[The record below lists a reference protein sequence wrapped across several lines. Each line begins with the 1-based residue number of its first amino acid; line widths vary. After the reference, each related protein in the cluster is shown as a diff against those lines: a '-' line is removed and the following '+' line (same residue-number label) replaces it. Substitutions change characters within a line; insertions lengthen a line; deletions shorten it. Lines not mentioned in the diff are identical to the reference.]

1 MASYNWDQVKKAISD
16 NGLVFSDADL
26 ALAQKNHDAGM
37 SLVNY
42 KLDYAN
48 ATTDDQKALAH
59 AGAEKIRSD
68 YGRYTGGADG
78 SKFYV
83 NEPSPMSFEY
93 GNAGKQSSAGQTS
106 EFKNPYADQTKAAL
120 DKVMNQQAW
129 ENPYAVDQKTAYETV
144 MNQQAWENPYSD
156 QQKAAL
162 DAVTNR
168 EAFSYDPTQDV
179 AWQSARK
186 QYLRESD
193 RAQQDMLGQAAGLTG
208 GMPSTAAMTA
218 ASQAGD
224 YYRGQLNDRM
234 ADYQN
239 MAYDR
244 YLNDANLDFNT
255 LDAINN
261 MSESDYAKYMD
272 LVNNNYNKL
281 NAANQMS
288 ESDYAKYMDLVNN
301 NYNKLNTANQMS
313 ESDYQKYVDA
323 LGMDFDRLS
332 AINSMKQQA
341 RDEFDT
347 DRNFGYN
354 QWTDELGFQ
363 SDKQQTKYEQEQYA
377 REYADSSND
386 NLAKLYL
393 SLYDSTLNSKY
404 LDMAL
409 ERIAQIGK

>member
-1 MASYNWDQVKKAISD
+1 MATYNWDQVKKAITD
-16 NGLVFSDADL
+16 NGLFFSDADM
-26 ALAQKNHDAGM
+26 ALAQKNPDAGM

-42 KLDYAN
+42 KLDYKN
-48 ATTDDQKALAH
+48 ATTDDQKALAN

-68 YGRYTGGADG
+68 YGRYTGGKDG
-78 SKFYV
+78 SKYYL

-93 GNAGKQSSAGQTS
+93 GNAGTQSSAPQTS

-120 DKVMNQQAW
+120 DKVMNQKAW
-129 ENPYAVDQKTAYETV
+129 ENPYAVDQKTAYDTV

-179 AWQSARK
+179 AWQNARK
-186 QYLRESD
+186 QYLREAD
-193 RAQQDMLGQAAGLTG
+193 RATQDTMGQAAGLTG

-234 ADYQN
+234 AEYQN

-261 MSESDYAKYMD
+261 MSESDYAKFMD
-272 LVNNNYNKL
+272 MVNNNYNKL
-281 NAANQMS
+281 NA
-288 ESDYAKYMDLVNN
+288 
-301 NYNKLNTANQMS
+301 ANQMS

-332 AINSMKQQA
+332 AINSMSQQA

-347 DRNFGYN
+347 DRNFRYN

-363 SDKQQTKYEQEQYA
+363 SDKQNT
-377 REYADSSND
+377 
-386 NLAKLYL
+386 
-393 SLYDSTLNSKY
+393 
-404 LDMAL
+404 AL
-409 ERIAQIGK
+409 ENERYKTEYGDAMTMDMYNLLMSDYEATGNADALKRARAILTALQNNMNS

>member
-1 MASYNWDQVKKAISD
+1 MATYNWDQVKKAIND
-16 NGLVFSDADL
+16 NGLFFSDADM
-26 ALAQKNHDAGM
+26 ALAQKNPDAGM

-42 KLDYAN
+42 KLDYKN
-48 ATTDDQKALAH
+48 ATTDDQKALAN

-68 YGRYTGGADG
+68 YGRYTGGKDG
-78 SKFYV
+78 SKYYL

-93 GNAGKQSSAGQTS
+93 GNAGTQSSAAQSS

-129 ENPYAVDQKTAYETV
+129 ENPYAVDQKTAYDTV

-179 AWQSARK
+179 AWQNARK
-186 QYLRESD
+186 QYLREAD
-193 RAQQDMLGQAAGLTG
+193 RATQDTMGQAAGLTG

-234 ADYQN
+234 AEYQN

-261 MSESDYAKYMD
+261 MSESDYAKFMD
-272 LVNNNYNKL
+272 MVNNNYNKL
-281 NAANQMS
+281 NA
-288 ESDYAKYMDLVNN
+288 
-301 NYNKLNTANQMS
+301 ANQMS

-332 AINSMKQQA
+332 AINSMSQQA

-347 DRNFGYN
+347 DRNFKYN

-363 SDKQQTKYEQEQYA
+363 SDKQNTSYEQEQYA

-393 SLYDSTLNSKY
+393 SLYDSTQNSQYLN
-404 LDMAL
+404 MAL
-409 ERIAQIGK
+409 EHIAKLGK

>member
-1 MASYNWDQVKKAISD
+1 MAKHTWEQVQKVIKD
-16 NGLVFSDADL
+16 NGLFFSDADM
-26 ALAQKNHDAGM
+26 ALSQSNPDAGM
-37 SLVNY
+37 SIANY
-42 KLDYAN
+42 KIDWKN
-48 ATTDDQKALAH
+48 ATTDDQKALAN
-59 AGAEKIRSD
+59 AGAESIRKN
-68 YGRYTGGADG
+68 YGNYTGGSDG
-78 SKFYV
+78 SKYYLT
-83 NEPSPMSFEY
+83 EPSPQTFNYQQPGIS
-93 GNAGKQSSAGQTS
+93 AGGTQSSAAQTS

-120 DKVMNQQAW
+120 DKVMNQKAW
-129 ENPYAVDQKTAYETV
+129 ENPYAVDQKAAYETV

-179 AWQSARK
+179 AWQNARK
-186 QYLRESD
+186 QYLREAD
-193 RAQQDMLGQAAGLTG
+193 RATQDTMGQAAGLTG

-261 MSESDYAKYMD
+261 MSESDYAKFMD
-272 LVNNNYNKL
+272 MVNNNYNKL

-288 ESDYAKYMDLVNN
+288 ESDY
-301 NYNKLNTANQMS
+301 
-313 ESDYQKYVDA
+313 QKYVDA
-323 LGMDFDRLS
+323 SGMDFDRLK
-332 AINSMKQQA
+332 AIISMSQQA

-347 DRNFGYN
+347 DRNFAYN
-354 QWTDELGFQ
+354 QWTDELAFQ
-363 SDKQQTKYEQEQYA
+363 TDKQNTSYEQEQYA

-386 NLAKLYL
+386 NLAKIYL

-409 ERIAQIGK
+409 ERIAQLGK

>member
-1 MASYNWDQVKKAISD
+1 MATYNWDQVKKAIND
-16 NGLVFSDADL
+16 NGLFFSDADM
-26 ALAQKNHDAGM
+26 ALAQKNPDAGM

-42 KLDYAN
+42 KLDYN
-48 ATTDDQKALAH
+48 KATTDDQKALAN

-68 YGRYTGGADG
+68 YGRYTGGKDG
-78 SKFYV
+78 SKYYL

-93 GNAGKQSSAGQTS
+93 GNTGTQSSAAQTTGF
-106 EFKNPYADQTKAAL
+106 ENPYAEQTQAAL
-120 DKVMNQQAW
+120 DKVMNL
-129 ENPYAVDQKTAYETV
+129 
-144 MNQQAWENPYSD
+144 QAWENPYSD

-179 AWQSARK
+179 AWQNARK
-186 QYLRESD
+186 QYLREAD
-193 RAQQDMLGQAAGLTG
+193 RATQDTMGQAAGLTG
-208 GMPSTAAMTA
+208 GMASTAAMTA

-244 YLNDANLDFNT
+244 YLNDANLDFST
-255 LDAINN
+255 LDALNN
-261 MSESDYAKYMD
+261 MSD
-272 LVNNNYNKL
+272 
-281 NAANQMS
+281 
-288 ESDYAKYMDLVNN
+288 
-301 NYNKLNTANQMS
+301 
-313 ESDYQKYVDA
+313 SDYQKYWDSIG
-323 LGMDFDRLS
+323 LGFDQLS
-332 AINSMKQQA
+332 AVNNLRQQA
-341 RDEFDT
+341 RDEYDT
-347 DRNFGYN
+347 DRNFAYN

-363 SDKQQTKYEQEQYA
+363 SDKQNADYEKEQYA

-386 NLAKLYL
+386 NLAKIYL
-393 SLYDSTLNSKY
+393 SLYDSTMNSKY

>member
-1 MASYNWDQVKKAISD
+1 MATYNWDQVKKAIND
-16 NGLVFSDADL
+16 NGLFFSDADM
-26 ALAQKNHDAGM
+26 ALAQKNPDAGM

-42 KLDYAN
+42 KLDYKN
-48 ATTDDQKALAH
+48 ATTDDQKALAN

-68 YGRYTGGADG
+68 YGRYTGGKDG
-78 SKFYV
+78 SKYYL

-93 GNAGKQSSAGQTS
+93 GNAGTQSSAAQTTGF
-106 EFKNPYADQTKAAL
+106 ENPYAEQTQAAL
-120 DKVMNQQAW
+120 DK
-129 ENPYAVDQKTAYETV
+129 V

-168 EAFSYDPTQDV
+168 EAFSYDPAQDV
-179 AWQSARK
+179 AWQNARK
-186 QYLRESD
+186 QYLREAD
-193 RAQQDMLGQAAGLTG
+193 RATQDTMGQAAGLTG

-244 YLNDANLDFNT
+244 YLNDANLDFST
-255 LDAINN
+255 LDALNN
-261 MSESDYAKYMD
+261 MSD
-272 LVNNNYNKL
+272 
-281 NAANQMS
+281 
-288 ESDYAKYMDLVNN
+288 
-301 NYNKLNTANQMS
+301 
-313 ESDYQKYVDA
+313 SDYQKYWDSIG
-323 LGMDFDRLS
+323 LGFDQLS
-332 AINSMKQQA
+332 AVNNLRQQA

-363 SDKQQTKYEQEQYA
+363 SDKENSKYEQEQYA

-386 NLAKLYL
+386 NLAKIYL
-393 SLYDSTLNSKY
+393 SLYDSTQNSKY

-409 ERIAQIGK
+409 ERIAQLGK

>member
-1 MASYNWDQVKKAISD
+1 MATYNWDQVQKAIND
-16 NGLVFSDADL
+16 NGLFFSDADM
-26 ALAQKNHDAGM
+26 ALAQKNPDAGM

-42 KLDYAN
+42 KLDYKN
-48 ATTDDQKALAH
+48 ASTDDQRALAN

-68 YGRYTGGADG
+68 YGGYTAGGRGDG
-78 SKFYV
+78 YYL
-83 NEPSPMSFEY
+83 NEPSPKSFEY
-93 GNAGKQSSAGQTS
+93 GNAGSTQSSAAQTS

-120 DKVMNQQAW
+120 DKVMNQKAW

-156 QQKAAL
+156 QQKAAF

-179 AWQSARK
+179 AWQNARK
-186 QYLRESD
+186 QYLREAD
-193 RAQQDMLGQAAGLTG
+193 RATQDTMGQAAGLTG

-234 ADYQN
+234 AEYQN

-244 YLNDANLDFNT
+244 YLNDANLDFST

-288 ESDYAKYMDLVNN
+288 ESDY
-301 NYNKLNTANQMS
+301 
-313 ESDYQKYVDA
+313 QKYVDA

-332 AINSMKQQA
+332 AINSMSQQA

-363 SDKQQTKYEQEQYA
+363 SDKENT
-377 REYADSSND
+377 
-386 NLAKLYL
+386 
-393 SLYDSTLNSKY
+393 
-404 LDMAL
+404 AL
-409 ERIAQIGK
+409 ENERYKTEYGDAMTMDMYNLLMTDYEATGNADALKRARAILTALQNNMNS

>member
-1 MASYNWDQVKKAISD
+1 MATYNWDQVKKAIND
-16 NGLVFSDADL
+16 NGLFFSDADM
-26 ALAQKNHDAGM
+26 ALAQKNPDAGM

-42 KLDYAN
+42 KLDYKN
-48 ATTDDQKALAH
+48 ASTDDQRALAN

-68 YGRYTGGADG
+68 YGGYTAGGRGDG
-78 SKFYV
+78 YYL
-83 NEPSPMSFEY
+83 NEPSPKSFEY
-93 GNAGKQSSAGQTS
+93 GNAGSTQSSAPQTS

-120 DKVMNQQAW
+120 DKVMNQKAW

-156 QQKAAL
+156 QQTAAL

-179 AWQSARK
+179 AWQNARK
-186 QYLRESD
+186 QYLREAD
-193 RAQQDMLGQAAGLTG
+193 RATQDTMGQAAGLTG

-288 ESDYAKYMDLVNN
+288 ESDY
-301 NYNKLNTANQMS
+301 
-313 ESDYQKYVDA
+313 QKYVDA
-323 LGMDFDRLS
+323 YGMDFDRLS
-332 AINSMKQQA
+332 AINSMSQQA

-347 DRNFGYN
+347 DRNFAYN
-354 QWTDELGFQ
+354 QWTDELAFQ
-363 SDKQQTKYEQEQYA
+363 TDKQNTSYEQEQYA

-386 NLAKLYL
+386 NLAKIYL
-393 SLYDSTLNSKY
+393 SLYDSTQNSKY

-409 ERIAQIGK
+409 ERIAQLGK

>member
-1 MASYNWDQVKKAISD
+1 MAFTYTWEQVEQAIKD
-16 NGLVFSDADL
+16 NDLYFNPTDL
-26 ALAQKNHDAGM
+26 AKAKVDPDFGM
-37 SLVNY
+37 SAVSY
-42 KLDYAN
+42 KMDYKN
-48 ATTDDQKALAH
+48 AETDDQRALAN
-59 AGAEKIRSD
+59 AGLENLRKTRFGYTSGSD
-68 YGRYTGGADG
+68 GSGYYLSDPSPQSFSYQQPGTGSGTGGT
-78 SKFYV
+78 
-83 NEPSPMSFEY
+83 
-93 GNAGKQSSAGQTS
+93 QSSAGQTS

-120 DKVMNQQAW
+120 DKVMNQKAW

-156 QQKAAL
+156 QQKAAF

-179 AWQSARK
+179 AWQNARK
-186 QYLRESD
+186 QYLREAD
-193 RAQQDMLGQAAGLTG
+193 RATQDTMGQAAGLTG

-234 ADYQN
+234 AEYQN

-261 MSESDYAKYMD
+261 MSESDYAKFMD

-281 NAANQMS
+281 NA
-288 ESDYAKYMDLVNN
+288 
-301 NYNKLNTANQMS
+301 ANQMS

-332 AINSMKQQA
+332 AINSMSQQA

-347 DRNFGYN
+347 DRNFRYN

-363 SDKQQTKYEQEQYA
+363 SDKQQA
-377 REYADSSND
+377 
-386 NLAKLYL
+386 
-393 SLYDSTLNSKY
+393 
-404 LDMAL
+404 AL
-409 ERIAQIGK
+409 ENERYKTEYGDAMTMDMYNLLMNDYEATGNADALKRARAILTALQNNMNS

>member
-1 MASYNWDQVKKAISD
+1 MATYNWDQVKKAIND
-16 NGLVFSDADL
+16 NGLFFSDADM
-26 ALAQKNHDAGM
+26 ALAQKNPDAGM

-42 KLDYAN
+42 KLDYN
-48 ATTDDQKALAH
+48 KATTDDQKALAN

-68 YGRYTGGADG
+68 YGRYTSGKDG
-78 SKFYV
+78 SKYYL
-83 NEPSPMSFEY
+83 NEPSPMSFE
-93 GNAGKQSSAGQTS
+93 SD
-106 EFKNPYADQTKAAL
+106 FKNPYADQTQAAL

-168 EAFSYDPTQDV
+168 EAFSYDPTQDA
-179 AWQSARK
+179 AWQNARK

-208 GMPSTAAMTA
+208 GMASTAAMTA

-234 ADYQN
+234 AEYQN

-281 NAANQMS
+281 TA
-288 ESDYAKYMDLVNN
+288 
-301 NYNKLNTANQMS
+301 ANQMS

-341 RDEFDT
+341 RDEYDT
-347 DRNFGYN
+347 DRNFAYN

-363 SDKQQTKYEQEQYA
+363 SDKQNADYEKEQYA

-386 NLAKLYL
+386 NLAKIYL
-393 SLYDSTLNSKY
+393 SLYDSTMNSKY

>member
-1 MASYNWDQVKKAISD
+1 MATYNWDQVKKAISD
-16 NGLVFSDADL
+16 NGLFFSDADM
-26 ALAQKNHDAGM
+26 ALAQKNPDAGM

-42 KLDYAN
+42 KLDYKN
-48 ATTDDQKALAH
+48 ATTDDQKALAN

-68 YGRYTGGADG
+68 YGRYTGGKDG
-78 SKFYV
+78 SKYYL

-93 GNAGKQSSAGQTS
+93 GNTGTQSSAAQTTGF
-106 EFKNPYADQTKAAL
+106 ENPYAEQIQAAL
-120 DKVMNQQAW
+120 DK
-129 ENPYAVDQKTAYETV
+129 V

-179 AWQSARK
+179 AWRNARK
-186 QYLRESD
+186 QYLREAD
-193 RAQQDMLGQAAGLTG
+193 RATQDTMGQAAGLTG
-208 GMPSTAAMTA
+208 GMASTAAMTA

-244 YLNDANLDFNT
+244 YLNDANLDFNK
-255 LDAINN
+255 LNAVNN
-261 MSESDYAKYMD
+261 MSD
-272 LVNNNYNKL
+272 
-281 NAANQMS
+281 
-288 ESDYAKYMDLVNN
+288 
-301 NYNKLNTANQMS
+301 
-313 ESDYQKYVDA
+313 SDYQKYWDSIG
-323 LGMDFDRLS
+323 LGFDQLS
-332 AINSMKQQA
+332 AVNNLRQQA

-363 SDKQQTKYEQEQYA
+363 SDKQNA
-377 REYADSSND
+377 
-386 NLAKLYL
+386 
-393 SLYDSTLNSKY
+393 
-404 LDMAL
+404 AL
-409 ERIAQIGK
+409 ENERYKTEYGDAMTMDMYNLLMGDYEATGNADALKRARAILTALQNNMNS